1 MSKSH
6 PFLSRKLL
14 LTIAAI
20 AIVAGSDLMGLDLND
35 ETLSAVVSMVLGLV
49 GGQALVDVAEVL
61 KSGRAVAE
69 VVEDV
74 KEAADADEA

>member
-1 MSKSH
+1 MSNSH

-35 ETLSAVVSMVLGLV
+35 ETLSAVVTMVLGLV
-49 GGQALVDVAEVL
+49 GGQALVDVAGAL
-61 KSGRAVAE
+61 KSGRAVAD